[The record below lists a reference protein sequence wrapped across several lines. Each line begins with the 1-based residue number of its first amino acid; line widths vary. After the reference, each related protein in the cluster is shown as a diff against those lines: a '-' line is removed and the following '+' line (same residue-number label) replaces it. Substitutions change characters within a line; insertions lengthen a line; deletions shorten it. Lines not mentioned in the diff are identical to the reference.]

1 MSSDINASTLTERID
16 HAVRQAVFTD
26 VFRNPVNSPT
36 IGQLYKVNRRFPLTS
51 ADAISV
57 PQSQLAG
64 LVSELDASLGIYKS
78 PDSGSVG
85 NGLYHL
91 MGSSASPRLPSVEDY
106 AKILVLAASR
116 IGSDRVTKL
125 LAGWLQGKGL
135 RTYSC
140 VLLKGIETEG
150 KLAPMDGMYL
160 ESLPTNGDDFP
171 RSLRIDESDIRH
183 EQFAKRAMLSIE
195 YETASPLYDP
205 QVHRENFPP
214 TLPRHNLVNPEL
226 SSISVESFCRA
237 MSLAANNY
245 VDWFIQWED
254 YGDVEAFF
262 LNPGFSSRRKETT
275 NSSPVLVS
283 EEDLRGCLEIHAQL
297 HEFSGLDLAITRWR
311 QSKRSTMTHDQLIE
325 LRIALESV
333 LLNDDKG
340 SIGEKRYRLAI
351 RGGWFLGKTF
361 NERKDYFDT
370 LRAVYDYA
378 SSVIHAGILKEK
390 KQHELSKTIS
400 DAQDICRDAILRIA
414 RAKEMP
420 DWAAVVLDRGSGS

>member
-1 MSSDINASTLTERID
+1 MSSDINAGMLTELID
-16 HAVRQAVFTD
+16 RAVRQAVFTD
-26 VFRNPVNSPT
+26 VFRNPVDSPT

-57 PQSQLAG
+57 PQPQLAG

-106 AKILVLAASR
+106 AKMLVLTASR
-116 IGSDRVTKL
+116 IGSERVAEL
-125 LAGWLQGKGL
+125 LAGWLQGKGI
-135 RTYSC
+135 RVHSC
-140 VLLKGIETEG
+140 VLLKGIQTEG
-150 KLAPMDGMYL
+150 KLAPVDSMHL
-160 ESLPTNGDDFP
+160 ETLPTNGDYFP
-171 RSLRIDESDIRH
+171 RSLRIDMSDIQH

-205 QVHRENFPP
+205 QVLRESFPP
-214 TLPRHNLVNPEL
+214 TLPRHNMVNPEL

-275 NSSPVLVS
+275 NSSPALVS
-283 EEDLRGCLEIHAQL
+283 EEDLIGCLEIHAQL
-297 HEFSGLDLAITRWR
+297 LGFSGLDLAITRWR
-311 QSKRSTMTHDQLIE
+311 QSKRSTTTHEQLIE
-325 LRIALESV
+325 LRTALESV

-370 LRAVYDYA
+370 LRTVYDYA
-378 SSVIHAGILKEK
+378 SSVIHAGMPKEK
-390 KQHELSKTIS
+390 RQHELSKTIS
-400 DAQDICRDAILRIA
+400 DAQDHYRNIILRIA
-414 RAKEMP
+414 RVRGMP
-420 DWAAVVLDRGSGS
+420 NWTDVVLDRGSGT